1 MIEFVNVHK
10 VFLVNGKPVTV
21 LQEIRLKS
29 RGRGYLRY
37 HRLQR

>member
-21 LQEIRLKS
+21 LQEVRLKS
-29 RGRGYLRY
+29 RG
-37 HRLQR
+37 

>member
-10 VFLVNGKPVTV
+10 VFLVNGKLVTV

>member
-1 MIEFVNVHK
+1 MIEVVNLHK
-10 VFLVNGKPVTV
+10 VFFANGKPVTV
-21 LQEIRLKS
+21 LQEVRLKS